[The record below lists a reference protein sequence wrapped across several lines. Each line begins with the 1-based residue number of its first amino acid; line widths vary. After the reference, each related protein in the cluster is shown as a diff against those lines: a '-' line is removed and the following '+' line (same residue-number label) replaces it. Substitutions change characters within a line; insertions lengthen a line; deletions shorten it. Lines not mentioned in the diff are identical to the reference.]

1 MNITILSKRLNMPVP
16 ELIKKIS
23 EYGFKLRNNTK
34 KISDRKA
41 KEIIKKVERE
51 RREVANKKEEKYEV
65 PDKISLS
72 SSVTVKEFSE
82 KLNMPVTKV
91 IPELMKNGIMATIN
105 EEIDYETAAIIAE
118 EMGVKVEEHRE
129 EKDILK
135 EDGVRNKIIKQ
146 LEEEK
151 SSDLKS
157 RPPVVCVLGHV
168 DHGKTTLLDAIRE
181 TNIVEGESGGIT
193 QHIGAYQAK
202 IKGKTISF
210 LDTPGHEAFRA
221 MRERGAKVTDI
232 AILVVAAD
240 DSVQPQTAEAI
251 DHIKKAKV
259 PMIVAINKIDKPD
272 ADIEKT
278 KKQLAD
284 HDVLTEEW
292 GGDTVCV
299 EISAKQKLNLDK
311 LLESILLV
319 SEMEELKA
327 SPNTRAVGTIV
338 ESNMDAKQGPVA
350 TVLVQNGTL
359 KLNDPVTVFGILG
372 NIKSME
378 NFKGKKIDHAKPST
392 PVRILGLE
400 KVPEVGDI
408 LQVEESREEAKKKI
422 GQYKKISNLSR
433 KYKNDKNSGGKAL
446 NIILAAD
453 VQGSLEAIISELN
466 KIEIDGV
473 NLQIVNFKVG
483 KISES
488 DVMMASSSNSQ
499 IIGFNTD
506 ITPVA
511 SRMTEDRK
519 VEFRTYKVIYE
530 MLDEIKA
537 KLEGMVETE
546 RELTRIGKLEVLAI
560 FRTEKDKKIVG
571 GKVTSGKMK
580 QGVVIKVVRDSEV
593 VGDGKL
599 SNLQSG
605 KKDTAEVESGK
616 ECGITLAG
624 HVKIKEG
631 DVLEAY
637 EEKEIKKNPKS

>member
-1 MNITILSKRLNMPVP
+1 MNITILSKRLNMLVP
-16 ELIKKIS
+16 ELMKKINS
-23 EYGFKLRNNTK
+23 YGFKLRNNTK

-51 RREVANKKEEKYEV
+51 RRDLANKKEEVYEL
-65 PDKISLS
+65 PEKIALS
-72 SSVTVKEFSE
+72 SSITVKEFSE

-129 EKDILK
+129 EKDVLK
-135 EDGVRNKIIKQ
+135 EEGIRKKIIKQ
-146 LEEEK
+146 LKDEK
-151 SSDLKS
+151 DSNLKP

-181 TNIVEGESGGIT
+181 TNIAEGESGGIT

-202 IKGKTISF
+202 IKGKNITF
-210 LDTPGHEAFRA
+210 LDTPGHEAFSA

-240 DSVQPQTAEAI
+240 DSVQSQTKEAI
-251 DHIKKAKV
+251 NHIKKAKI
-259 PMIVAINKIDKPD
+259 PMIVAINKIDKPE

-311 LLESILLV
+311 LLEAILLV

-327 SPNTRAVGTIV
+327 SPDIRAIGTII
-338 ESNMDAKQGPVA
+338 ESNMDSNQGPVA

-359 KLNDPVTVFGILG
+359 KLNDPITVFGILG
-372 NIKSME
+372 TIKSME
-378 NFKGKKIDHAKPST
+378 DFQGRKIDYAKPST

-400 KVPEVGDI
+400 KVSEVGDI
-408 LQVEESREEAKKKI
+408 LQVEESKDEAKKKVS
-422 GQYKKISNLSR
+422 GYKKISNISK
-433 KYKNDKNSGGKAL
+433 KYKSKEDSKGKTL
-446 NIILAAD
+446 NIIVAAD
-453 VQGSLEAIISELN
+453 VQGSLEAIISEFN
-466 KIEIDGV
+466 KINIEGV

-488 DVMMASSSNSQ
+488 DVMMASSSNSH
-499 IIGFNTD
+499 ILGFNTT
-506 ITPVA
+506 ITSVA
-511 SRMTEDRK
+511 KRMAEDRK
-519 VEFRTYKVIYE
+519 VDVKTYKIIYE
-530 MLDEIKA
+530 MLDELKV
-537 KLEGMVETE
+537 KLESMVEI
-546 RELTRIGKLEVLAI
+546 ELELAKIGKLEVLAI
-560 FRTEKDKKIVG
+560 FRTEKDKIIIG
-571 GKVTSGKMK
+571 GRVISGIMK
-580 QGVVIKVVRDSEV
+580 KGVKIKVIRENNII
-593 VGDGKL
+593 GEGKL
-599 SNLQSG
+599 LNLQAN
-605 KKDTAEVESGK
+605 KKDTSEVESGK
-616 ECGITLAG
+616 ECGITFSG
-624 HVKIKEG
+624 HTKIKEG

-637 EEKEIKKNPKS
+637 EEKEVKKK

>member
-1 MNITILSKRLNMPVP
+1 MLVP
-16 ELIKKIS
+16 ELMKKINS
-23 EYGFKLRNNTK
+23 YGFKLRNNTK

-51 RREVANKKEEKYEV
+51 RRDLANKKEEVYEL
-65 PDKISLS
+65 PEKIALS
-72 SSVTVKEFSE
+72 SSITVKEFSE

-129 EKDILK
+129 EKDVLK
-135 EDGVRNKIIKQ
+135 EEGIRKKIIKQ
-146 LEEEK
+146 LKDEK
-151 SSDLKS
+151 DSNLKP

-181 TNIVEGESGGIT
+181 TNIAEGESGGIT

-202 IKGKTISF
+202 IKGKNITF
-210 LDTPGHEAFRA
+210 LDTPGHEAFSA

-240 DSVQPQTAEAI
+240 DSVQSQTKEAI
-251 DHIKKAKV
+251 NHIKKAKI
-259 PMIVAINKIDKPD
+259 PMIVAINKIDKPE

-311 LLESILLV
+311 LLEAILLV

-327 SPNTRAVGTIV
+327 SPDIRAIGTII
-338 ESNMDAKQGPVA
+338 ESNMDSNQGPVA

-359 KLNDPVTVFGILG
+359 KLNDPITVFGILG
-372 NIKSME
+372 TIKSME
-378 NFKGKKIDHAKPST
+378 DFQGRKIDYAKPST

-400 KVPEVGDI
+400 KVSEVGDI
-408 LQVEESREEAKKKI
+408 LQVEESKDEAKKKVS
-422 GQYKKISNLSR
+422 GYKKISNISK
-433 KYKNDKNSGGKAL
+433 KYKSKEDSKGKTL
-446 NIILAAD
+446 NIIVAAD
-453 VQGSLEAIISELN
+453 VQGSLEAIISEFN
-466 KIEIDGV
+466 KINIEGV

-488 DVMMASSSNSQ
+488 DVMMASSSNSH
-499 IIGFNTD
+499 ILGFNTT
-506 ITPVA
+506 ITSVA
-511 SRMTEDRK
+511 KRMAEDRK
-519 VEFRTYKVIYE
+519 VDVKTYKIIYE
-530 MLDEIKA
+530 MLDELKV
-537 KLEGMVETE
+537 KLESMVEI
-546 RELTRIGKLEVLAI
+546 ELELAKIGKLEVLAI
-560 FRTEKDKKIVG
+560 FRTEKDKIIIG
-571 GKVTSGKMK
+571 GRVISGIMK
-580 QGVVIKVVRDSEV
+580 KGVKIKVIRENNII
-593 VGDGKL
+593 GEGKL
-599 SNLQSG
+599 LNLQAN
-605 KKDTAEVESGK
+605 KKDTSEVESGK
-616 ECGITLAG
+616 ECGITFSG
-624 HVKIKEG
+624 HTKIKEG

-637 EEKEIKKNPKS
+637 EEKEVKKK

>member
-16 ELIKKIS
+16 ELMKKIAS
-23 EYGFKLRNNTK
+23 FGFKLRNNTK

-51 RREVANKKEEKYEV
+51 RREAANKKEEVYEV
-65 PDKISLS
+65 PEKIALS
-72 SSVTVKEFSE
+72 SSVTVKEFAE

-135 EDGVRNKIIKQ
+135 EEGVRKKILKQ
-146 LEEEK
+146 LAGEK
-151 SSDLKS
+151 ATDLKS

-202 IKGKTISF
+202 IKGKNITF
-210 LDTPGHEAFRA
+210 LDTPGHEAFKA

-251 DHIKKAKV
+251 AHIKKAKV
-259 PMIVAINKIDKPD
+259 PMVVAINKIDKPE
-272 ADIEKT
+272 ADVEKT

-299 EISAKQKLNLDK
+299 EISAKQKINLDK

-327 SPNTRAVGTIV
+327 SPETRAVGTII
-338 ESNMDAKQGPVA
+338 ESNMDANQGPVA

-359 KLNDPVTVFGILG
+359 KLNDPVTVFGIIG
-372 NIKSME
+372 TIKSME
-378 NFKGKKIDHAKPST
+378 NFKGEKIEYAEPST

-408 LQVEESREEAKKKI
+408 LQVEDSREEARKKI
-422 GQYKKISNLSR
+422 GSFKKIKNISK
-433 KYKNDKNSGGKAL
+433 KYKNDKNSKVKTL
-446 NIILAAD
+446 NIILTAD
-453 VQGSLEAIISELN
+453 VQGSLEAIMSEFN
-466 KIEIDGV
+466 KIEIEGV

-488 DVMMASSSNSQ
+488 DVMMASSSNAM
-499 IIGFNTD
+499 IIGFNNS
-506 ITPVA
+506 ITSVA
-511 SRMTEDRK
+511 SRMAEDRK
-519 VEFRTYKVIYE
+519 VDVKIYKIIYE
-530 MLDEIKA
+530 MLDELKA
-537 KLEGMVETE
+537 KLESMVEI
-546 RELTRIGKLEVLAI
+546 ELELAKIGKLEVLAI
-560 FRTEKDKKIVG
+560 FRTEKDKRIIG
-571 GKVTSGKMK
+571 GKVVSGKMK
-580 QGVVIKVVRDSEV
+580 RGVVAKIVRDDQVIGE
-593 VGDGKL
+593 GKL
-599 SNLQSG
+599 SNLQLG
-605 KKDTAEVESGK
+605 KKDTAEVDSGK
-616 ECGITLAG
+616 ECGITFTG

-637 EEKEIKKNPKS
+637 EEREVKRK

>member
-16 ELIKKIS
+16 ELVKKIA

-51 RREVANKKEEKYEV
+51 RREAENKKEEKYEL

-72 SSVTVKEFSE
+72 SSITVKEFAE
-82 KLNMPVTKV
+82 KLNMPVTKI

-135 EDGVRNKIIKQ
+135 EEGVRKKIIKQ

-151 SSDLKS
+151 DTDLKA

-168 DHGKTTLLDAIRE
+168 DHGKTTLLDAVRE
-181 TNIVEGESGGIT
+181 TNIAEGESGGIT

-202 IKGKTISF
+202 IKKKTITF
-210 LDTPGHEAFRA
+210 LDTPGHEAFKA

-240 DSVQPQTAEAI
+240 DSVQPQTKEAI

-299 EISAKQKLNLDK
+299 EISAKQKQNLNK

-327 SPNTRAVGTIV
+327 SPSTSAVGTIV
-338 ESNMDAKQGPVA
+338 ESNMDSNKGPVA

-359 KLNDPVTVFGILG
+359 KLNDPVTVFSILG
-372 NIKSME
+372 SIKSME
-378 NFKGKKIDHAKPST
+378 NFQGRKIDHAKPST

-408 LQVEESREEAKKKI
+408 LQVEESREEAKKKVS
-422 GQYKKISNLSR
+422 QYKKIGNISS
-433 KYKNDKNSGGKAL
+433 KFKKDKNSKNKTL

-453 VQGSLEAIISELN
+453 VQGSLEAVTSELN
-466 KIEIDGV
+466 KIEIEGV
-473 NLQIVNFKVG
+473 SLQIVNFKVG

-488 DVMMASSSNSQ
+488 DVMMASSSNAL
-499 IIGFNTD
+499 ILGFNTD
-506 ITPVA
+506 ITSVA
-511 SRMTEDRK
+511 RRMAEDRK
-519 VEFRTYKVIYE
+519 VEYKTHKVIYE
-530 MLDEIKA
+530 MLDEVKEKLNSMVKVEKELA
-537 KLEGMVETE
+537 K
-546 RELTRIGKLEVLAI
+546 IGKLKVLAI

-580 QGVVIKVVRDSEV
+580 KGVIIKIIRDKEV
-593 VGDGKL
+593 VGEGKL
-599 SNLQSG
+599 SSLQLN
-605 KKDTAEVESGK
+605 KKDVGEVDSGK
-616 ECGITLAG
+616 ECGVTFTG
-624 HVKIKEG
+624 HTKIKEG

-637 EEKEIKKNPKS
+637 EEKEVKKKK

>member
-1 MNITILSKRLNMPVP
+1 MNISILSKRLNMPVP
-16 ELIKKIS
+16 ELMKKITG
-23 EYGFKLRNNTK
+23 YGFKLRNNTK

-51 RREVANKKEEKYEV
+51 RKEAENKKEEKYEL
-65 PDKISLS
+65 PEKITLS
-72 SSVTVKEFSE
+72 SSVTVKEFAE

-105 EEIDYETAAIIAE
+105 EEIDYETATIVAE

-129 EKDILK
+129 EKDVLK
-135 EDGVRNKIIKQ
+135 EEGVRNKIIKQ

-151 SSDLKS
+151 DSDLKS
-157 RPPVVCVLGHV
+157 RPPVVVVLGHV
-168 DHGKTTLLDAIRE
+168 DHGKTTLLDAVRE
-181 TNIVEGESGGIT
+181 TNVVEGESGGIT

-202 IKGKTISF
+202 IKGKTITF
-210 LDTPGHEAFRA
+210 LDTPGHEAFSA
-221 MRERGAKVTDI
+221 MRARGAKVTDI

-240 DSVQPQTAEAI
+240 DSVQPQTKEAI

-259 PMIVAINKIDKPD
+259 PMVVAINKVDKPD

-299 EISAKQKLNLDK
+299 EISAKQKQNIDK

-327 SPNTRAVGTIV
+327 SLDTRAVGTIV
-338 ESNMDAKQGPVA
+338 ESNMDSKQGAVA

-378 NFKGKKIDHAKPST
+378 NWQGKKIDHAKPST

-408 LQVEESREEAKKKI
+408 LQVEESKEEAKKKVDS
-422 GQYKKISNLSR
+422 YKKISNISR
-433 KYKNDKNSGGKAL
+433 KYKKDEDSENKTL
-446 NIILAAD
+446 NIILATD
-453 VQGSLEAIISELN
+453 VQGSLEAITSEFN

-473 NLQIVNFKVG
+473 DLQIVNFKVG

-488 DVMMASSSNSQ
+488 DVMMASSSNSV
-499 IIGFNTD
+499 IIGFNTS
-506 ITPVA
+506 ITSVA
-511 SRMTEDRK
+511 SRMAEDRK
-519 VEFRTYKVIYE
+519 VDFKTYQVIYE
-530 MLDEIKA
+530 MTDDLKEKM
-537 KLEGMVETE
+537 EGMVEIKKEMTK
-546 RELTRIGKLEVLAI
+546 IGKLEVLAL
-560 FRTEKDKKIVG
+560 FRSEKDKKIIG

-580 QGVVIKVVRDSEV
+580 KGVKIKIVRDERVVGEGKLANLQLNKRDVSEV
-593 VGDGKL
+593 D
-599 SNLQSG
+599 
-605 KKDTAEVESGK
+605 SGK
-616 ECGITLAG
+616 ECGITFSG
-624 HVKIKEG
+624 HTKIKEG
-631 DVLEAY
+631 DILEAY
-637 EEKEIKKNPKS
+637 EEKEVKKK

>member
-1 MNITILSKRLNMPVP
+1 MNITILSKRLNMPIP
-16 ELIKKIS
+16 ELVKKIAG
-23 EYGFKLRNNTK
+23 YGFKLRANTK

-51 RREVANKKEEKYEV
+51 RREAEKEKEEEYET
-65 PDKISLS
+65 PDKITLS
-72 SSVTVKEFSE
+72 SSITVKEFAD

-129 EKDILK
+129 KKDILK
-135 EDGVRNKIIKQ
+135 EEGIRKKIIKQ

-151 SSDLKS
+151 DSNLKA

-168 DHGKTTLLDAIRE
+168 DHGKTTLLDAMRE
-181 TNIVEGESGGIT
+181 TNVVEGESGGIT

-202 IKGKTISF
+202 IKGKNITF

-240 DSVQPQTAEAI
+240 DSVQPQTKEAI

-272 ADIEKT
+272 ADVEKS

-284 HDVLTEEW
+284 HEVLTEEW

-327 SPNTRAVGTIV
+327 SPDTKAVGTII
-338 ESNMDAKQGPVA
+338 ESNMDAKQGPIA
-350 TVLVQNGTL
+350 TVLVQNGIL

-372 NIKSME
+372 TIKSME
-378 NFKGKKIDHAKPST
+378 NFQGKKIDHAKPST

-408 LQVEESREEAKKKI
+408 LQVEISREEAKKKV
-422 GQYKKISNLSR
+422 GQYKKISNISS
-433 KYKNDKNSGGKAL
+433 KFKKNINSKEKTL
-446 NIILAAD
+446 NIILATD
-453 VQGSLEAIISELN
+453 VQGSLEAITSELN
-466 KIEIDGV
+466 KIETEDV
-473 NLQIVNFKVG
+473 NLQIINFKVG

-488 DVMMASSSNSQ
+488 DVMMASSSNAL
-499 IIGFNTD
+499 ILGFNTD
-506 ITPVA
+506 ISSVA
-511 SRMTEDRK
+511 KRMAEDRK
-519 VEFRTYKVIYE
+519 VEYKTYKVIYE
-530 MLDEIKA
+530 MLDEVKE
-537 KLEGMVETE
+537 KLDSMVEIE
-546 RELTRIGKLEVLAI
+546 KELAKIGKLEILAV

-571 GKVTSGKMK
+571 GKVISGKMK
-580 QGVVIKVVRDSEV
+580 KGVVIKVIRDKEV
-593 VGDGKL
+593 IGEGKL

-605 KKDTAEVESGK
+605 KKDVAEVGSGS
-616 ECGITLAG
+616 ECGITFTG
-624 HVKIKEG
+624 HTKIREG

-637 EEKEIKKNPKS
+637 EEKEIKKK

>member
-1 MNITILSKRLNMPVP
+1 MNITILSKRLNMLVP
-16 ELIKKIS
+16 ELMKKINS
-23 EYGFKLRNNTK
+23 YGFKLRNNTK

-51 RREVANKKEEKYEV
+51 RRDLANKKEEVYEL
-65 PDKISLS
+65 PEKIALS
-72 SSVTVKEFSE
+72 ASITVKEFSE

-129 EKDILK
+129 EKDVLK
-135 EDGVRNKIIKQ
+135 EEGIRKKIIKQ
-146 LEEEK
+146 LKDEK
-151 SSDLKS
+151 DSNLKP

-181 TNIVEGESGGIT
+181 TNIAEGESGGIT

-202 IKGKTISF
+202 IKGKNITF
-210 LDTPGHEAFRA
+210 LDTPGHEAFSA

-240 DSVQPQTAEAI
+240 DSVQSQTKEAI
-251 DHIKKAKV
+251 NHIKKAKI
-259 PMIVAINKIDKPD
+259 PMIVAINKIDKPE

-311 LLESILLV
+311 LLEAILLV

-327 SPNTRAVGTIV
+327 SPDIRAIGTII
-338 ESNMDAKQGPVA
+338 ESNMDSNQGPVA

-359 KLNDPVTVFGILG
+359 KLNDPITVFGILG
-372 NIKSME
+372 TIKSME
-378 NFKGKKIDHAKPST
+378 DFQGRKIDYAKPST

-400 KVPEVGDI
+400 KVSEVGDI
-408 LQVEESREEAKKKI
+408 LQVEESKDEAKKKVS
-422 GQYKKISNLSR
+422 GYKKISNISK
-433 KYKNDKNSGGKAL
+433 KYKSKEDSKGKTL
-446 NIILAAD
+446 NIIVAAD
-453 VQGSLEAIISELN
+453 VQGSLEAIISEFN
-466 KIEIDGV
+466 KINIEGV

-488 DVMMASSSNSQ
+488 DVMMASSSNSH
-499 IIGFNTD
+499 ILGFNTT
-506 ITPVA
+506 ITSVA
-511 SRMTEDRK
+511 KRMAEDRK
-519 VEFRTYKVIYE
+519 VDVKTYKIIYE
-530 MLDEIKA
+530 MLDELKV
-537 KLEGMVETE
+537 KLESMVEI
-546 RELTRIGKLEVLAI
+546 ELELAKIGKLEVLAI
-560 FRTEKDKKIVG
+560 FRTEKDKIIIG
-571 GKVTSGKMK
+571 GRVISGIMK
-580 QGVVIKVVRDSEV
+580 KGVKIKVIRENNII
-593 VGDGKL
+593 GEGKL
-599 SNLQSG
+599 LNLQAN
-605 KKDTAEVESGK
+605 KKDTSEVESGK
-616 ECGITLAG
+616 ECGITFSG
-624 HVKIKEG
+624 HTKIKEG

-637 EEKEIKKNPKS
+637 EEKEVKKK

>member
-1 MNITILSKRLNMPVP
+1 MLVP
-16 ELIKKIS
+16 ELMKKINS
-23 EYGFKLRNNTK
+23 YGFKLRNNTK

-51 RREVANKKEEKYEV
+51 RRDLANKKEEVYEL
-65 PDKISLS
+65 PEKIALS
-72 SSVTVKEFSE
+72 ASITVKEFSE

-129 EKDILK
+129 EKDVLK
-135 EDGVRNKIIKQ
+135 EEGIRKKIIKQ
-146 LEEEK
+146 LKDEK
-151 SSDLKS
+151 DSNLKP

-181 TNIVEGESGGIT
+181 TNIAEGESGGIT

-202 IKGKTISF
+202 IKGKNITF
-210 LDTPGHEAFRA
+210 LDTPGHEAFSA

-240 DSVQPQTAEAI
+240 DSVQSQTKEAI
-251 DHIKKAKV
+251 NHIKKAKI
-259 PMIVAINKIDKPD
+259 PMIVAINKIDKPE

-311 LLESILLV
+311 LLEAILLV

-327 SPNTRAVGTIV
+327 SPDIRAIGTII
-338 ESNMDAKQGPVA
+338 ESNMDSNQGPVA

-359 KLNDPVTVFGILG
+359 KLNDPITVFGILG
-372 NIKSME
+372 TIKSME
-378 NFKGKKIDHAKPST
+378 DFQGRKIDYAKPST

-400 KVPEVGDI
+400 KVSEVGDI
-408 LQVEESREEAKKKI
+408 LQVEESKDEAKKKVS
-422 GQYKKISNLSR
+422 GYKKISNISK
-433 KYKNDKNSGGKAL
+433 KYKSKEDSKGKTL
-446 NIILAAD
+446 NIIVAAD
-453 VQGSLEAIISELN
+453 VQGSLEAIISEFN
-466 KIEIDGV
+466 KINIEGV

-488 DVMMASSSNSQ
+488 DVMMASSSNSH
-499 IIGFNTD
+499 ILGFNTT
-506 ITPVA
+506 ITSVA
-511 SRMTEDRK
+511 KRMAEDRK
-519 VEFRTYKVIYE
+519 VDVKTYKIIYE
-530 MLDEIKA
+530 MLDELKV
-537 KLEGMVETE
+537 KLESMVEI
-546 RELTRIGKLEVLAI
+546 ELELAKIGKLEVLAI
-560 FRTEKDKKIVG
+560 FRTEKDKIIIG
-571 GKVTSGKMK
+571 GRVISGIMK
-580 QGVVIKVVRDSEV
+580 KGVKIKVIRENNII
-593 VGDGKL
+593 GEGKL
-599 SNLQSG
+599 LNLQAN
-605 KKDTAEVESGK
+605 KKDTSEVESGK
-616 ECGITLAG
+616 ECGITFSG
-624 HVKIKEG
+624 HTKIKEG

-637 EEKEIKKNPKS
+637 EEKEVKKK